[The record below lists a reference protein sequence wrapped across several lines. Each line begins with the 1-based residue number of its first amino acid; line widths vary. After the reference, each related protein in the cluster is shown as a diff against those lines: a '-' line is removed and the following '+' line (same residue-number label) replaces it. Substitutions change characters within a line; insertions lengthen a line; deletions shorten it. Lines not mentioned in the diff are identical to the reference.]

1 MLFAATEIIKG
12 RHQTDNFSELLR
24 TFPLKFL
31 KICRKYDPT
40 PVPEMFL

>member
-1 MLFAATEIIKG
+1 MSFAATEIIKG
-12 RHQTDNFSELLR
+12 RHQTVFSELLR

-40 PVPEMFL
+40 LAPEMFL